1 MMSPEDRRYAEN
13 CVINMSRTIGMAAR
27 ICAIAFGFFGLC
39 SIVGAFVFGLDFL
52 ASGGTLTI
60 GVNGCDVSGWAG
72 ILYMAV
78 SSATALVLA
87 ATLRAVSRFCDS
99 VQRHETPFRRDNA
112 NMLRRVAHG
121 IIAACLVWSLGT
133 YAVELAFGAPLG
145 DLTAVLWIWAGV
157 VVLFLAHVF
166 EYGCAL
172 QEQDDEL
179 L

>member
-1 MMSPEDRRYAEN
+1 MMSPEDRRHSEN

-39 SIVGAFVFGLDFL
+39 SIANALVFGFGFFT
-52 ASGGTLTI
+52 SGETPSI
-60 GVNGCDVSGWAG
+60 GMNGHDVSGWAG
-72 ILYMAV
+72 ILYSLVLAV
-78 SSATALVLA
+78 TALVLA
-87 ATLRAVSRFCDS
+87 VTLRAVFRFCDS
-99 VQRHETPFRRDNA
+99 IQQHETPFRRDSA
-112 NMLRRVAHG
+112 SMLRRVAHG
-121 IIAACLVWSLGT
+121 IIAACLVWGLGT
-133 YAVELAFGAPLG
+133 CAVELASGAPLG

-157 VVLFLAHVF
+157 IVLFLAHVF